1 VKFNKYNTNEEG
13 LNRFLGALEAKIMNV
28 IWDCD
33 DLTIKDVQQRLYES
47 NPLSINT
54 VMTVMNRLVE
64 KGHLQKKAG
73 GRSACYR
80 AVQTKD
86 QFLSEQS
93 RAVAQGLIEDFGG
106 LMVSH
111 MVETMEKV
119 DPALLK
125 QLEEKLNEMKRRNQ

>member
-28 IWDCD
+28 IWAND

-47 NPLSINT
+47 NPLAINT

-73 GRSACYR
+73 VRSAIYR
-80 AVQTKD
+80 AVQTKE

-106 LMVSH
+106 LMVFH

-125 QLEEKLNEMKRRNQ
+125 QLEEKLEDMKRRNQ